1 MDVGLR
7 EITMENVNAVLAL
20 AVRPDQER
28 FVAANAVSLAHAHC
42 SPDAWFRAV
51 YADED
56 PAGFVMLADETLRP
70 DPPAAPQVWIWRF
83 MVDARFQGRGV
94 GSRALERVVAHVRTR
109 PQVSTL
115 LLSYV
120 PGPGCPEPFYLRA
133 GFRHTGRE
141 EGGEIVLQLPL
152 AAPGR

>member
-1 MDVGLR
+1 MDVRLR
-7 EITMENVNAVLAL
+7 EITMENVNAVLDL

-28 FVAANAVSLAHAHC
+28 FVASNAVSLAHAHF

-51 YADED
+51 YADDE
-56 PAGFVMLADETLRP
+56 PAGFVMLADETVRP

-83 MVDARFQGRGV
+83 MVDARFQRKGV
-94 GSRALERVVAHVRTR
+94 GAAALAEVVAHVRTR
-109 PQVSTL
+109 PRVTSL

-141 EGGEIVLQLPL
+141 EGGEIVLELPL
-152 AAPGR
+152 ATPR